1 MLVPHH
7 KVAHLPIS
15 ERERRR
21 EGCGWGA
28 KRVVETKR
36 KRGKKRKRENNR
48 KGEKKKK
55 KREQMRKIYFIRLKN
70 YVIKL
75 L

>member
-36 KRGKKRKRENNR
+36 KRGKKKRKRENNR
-48 KGEKKKK
+48 KGEKKE
-55 KREQMRKIYFIRLKN
+55 KRENK
-70 YVIKL
+70 
-75 L
+75 

>member
-15 ERERRR
+15 EREQRR

-36 KRGKKRKRENNR
+36 KRGKKKRKRENNR

-55 KREQMRKIYFIRLKN
+55 ERTNEEKLFYS
-70 YVIKL
+70 IKKL
-75 L
+75 CY

>member
-15 ERERRR
+15 ERERQR

-36 KRGKKRKRENNR
+36 KRGKKKIKREKNKKRKQQKRREKKREN
-48 KGEKKKK
+48 K
-55 KREQMRKIYFIRLKN
+55 
-70 YVIKL
+70 
-75 L
+75 

>member
-36 KRGKKRKRENNR
+36 KRGKKKIKREKNKKRKQQKRREKKREN
-48 KGEKKKK
+48 K
-55 KREQMRKIYFIRLKN
+55 
-70 YVIKL
+70 
-75 L
+75 

>member
-36 KRGKKRKRENNR
+36 KRGKKKIKRENNR
-48 KGEKKKK
+48 KGERKKERTNEEKLFYSIKK
-55 KREQMRKIYFIRLKN
+55 LY
-70 YVIKL
+70 Y
-75 L
+75 

>member
-21 EGCGWGA
+21 EGCGWGS

-36 KRGKKRKRENNR
+36 KRGKKKRKRENNR
-48 KGEKKKK
+48 KGGKRKKERTNEEKLFYSIKKL
-55 KREQMRKIYFIRLKN
+55 Y
-70 YVIKL
+70 Y
-75 L
+75 